1 MECIEAL
8 FGKRVAQVSRLIT
21 EQTSGMTLEEEK
33 AAA

>member
-21 EQTSGMTLEEEK
+21 EQTFGMILEAERVV
-33 AAA
+33 A

>member
-21 EQTSGMTLEEEK
+21 EQTSGMTSVVERVV
-33 AAA
+33 A